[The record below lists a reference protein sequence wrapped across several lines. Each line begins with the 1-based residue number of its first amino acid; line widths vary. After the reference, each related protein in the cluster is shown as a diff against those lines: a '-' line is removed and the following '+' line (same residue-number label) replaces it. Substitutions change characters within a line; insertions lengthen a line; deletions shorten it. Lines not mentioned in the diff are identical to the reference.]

1 MNKEQR
7 AEARRSVDY
16 LIARGF
22 INEATI
28 EACAVEDVLFAMGEG
43 GDEELDCDDIEASV
57 KSMVAERLEMRRRAE
72 QRWKRLTD
80 CDKLDLAFADLE
92 EQGIIARQDYWCCA
106 RCAHSAAGYEI
117 FGNERGED
125 FWKGYVFYHEQDT
138 DDAPSGSLMLGFGAY
153 EEGDEAMKE
162 VARTV
167 IETLGRYKLK
177 AEWNGKANTR
187 IDVVNL
193 NWRWRRF
200 TKRPKLKEV

>member
-7 AEARRSVDY
+7 AEARRSVDH

-22 INEATI
+22 IDEPKIVDRVANELLYFI
-28 EACAVEDVLFAMGEG
+28 VDS
-43 GDEELDCDDIEASV
+43 GDEEPSLEDLESIIEP
-57 KSMVAERLEMRRRAE
+57 MVAERLEMRRRAE

-92 EQGIIARQDYWCCA
+92 EQGIIARQDFWCCA
-106 RCAHSAAGYEI
+106 RCAHYAAAFETSRNKREEG
-117 FGNERGED
+117 

-138 DDAPSGSLMLGFGAY
+138 DEAPSGSLLLGFGAY
-153 EEGDEAMKE
+153 EDSDEAMKA

-167 IETLGRYKLK
+167 VETLGRYKLK
-177 AEWNGKANTR
+177 TRWNGRPDTR
-187 IDVVNL
+187 IDVIDL

-200 TKRPKLKEV
+200 TKRPRLEEA

>member
-1 MNKEQR
+1 MNKEQH
-7 AEARRSVDY
+7 AEARRSVDH

-22 INEATI
+22 IDEPNIVDQVAHQLLFSMEDLADEDATLK
-28 EACAVEDVLFAMGEG
+28 ELESAVTTL
-43 GDEELDCDDIEASV
+43 
-57 KSMVAERLEMRRRAE
+57 VAARLAKRRRAE

-106 RCAHSAAGYEI
+106 RCAHSAAGCAM
-117 FGNERGED
+117 FDNERGKD
-125 FWKGYVFYHEQDT
+125 FWTGYVFYHEQDT
-138 DDAPSGSLMLGFGAY
+138 DGAPGGSLLLGYGAR
-153 EEGDEAMKE
+153 EDGDDAMKT

-177 AEWNGKANTR
+177 AEWNGKPDTR
-187 IDVVNL
+187 IEAVDL

-200 TKRPKLKEV
+200 TTRPTLKEA

>member
-7 AEARRSVDY
+7 AGARRLVDR

-22 INEATI
+22 IDEVNIVARAT
-28 EACAVEDVLFAMGEG
+28 GELEYTMDG
-43 GDEELDCDDIEASV
+43 SGDEYPGFEEIEPV
-57 KSMVAERLEMRRRAE
+57 IEPMVTERLAMRRRAE

-92 EQGIIARQDYWCCA
+92 EQGIIARQDYLCCSG
-106 RCAHSAAGYEI
+106 CAHSAAGFEI
-117 FGNERGED
+117 FGNERGKD
-125 FWKGYVFYHEQDT
+125 FWKGYVFYHQQDT
-138 DDAPSGSLMLGFGAY
+138 DGAPGGSLLLGFGAY
-153 EEGDEAMKE
+153 EDGDEAMQE

-177 AEWNGKANTR
+177 ARWNGKTDTR
-187 IDVVNL
+187 IEVIDL

>member
-1 MNKEQR
+1 MNKEQH
-7 AEARRSVDY
+7 AEARRSVDH

-22 INEATI
+22 IDEINIVDRAANELLFSM
-28 EACAVEDVLFAMGEG
+28 EDS
-43 GDEELDCDDIEASV
+43 GDEEPNFDDIESV
-57 KSMVAERLEMRRRAE
+57 IKPMVAERLEKRRRVE

-92 EQGIIARQDYWCCA
+92 EHGIIARQDFWCCA
-106 RCAHSAAGYEI
+106 RCAHYAAAFETSR
-117 FGNERGED
+117 NERDEG

-138 DDAPSGSLMLGFGAY
+138 DGAPGGSLLLGYGAR
-153 EEGDEAMKE
+153 EDGDDAMKA

-167 IETLGRYKLK
+167 VETLRRYKLK
-177 AEWNGKANTR
+177 AEWNGKPETR
-187 IDVVNL
+187 IEVIDL

>member
-1 MNKEQR
+1 MNKEQH
-7 AEARRSVDY
+7 AEARRSVDH

-22 INEATI
+22 IDEPNI
-28 EACAVEDVLFAMGEG
+28 VERVAEQLLFSEEG
-43 GDEELDCDDIEASV
+43 IGDEEASFEDIESAI
-57 KSMVAERLEMRRRAE
+57 KPLVAERLEKRRRAE

-117 FGNERGED
+117 FGNERGTD

-138 DDAPSGSLMLGFGAY
+138 DGAPGGSLLLGFGAY
-153 EEGDEAMKE
+153 EDGDEAMKE

-177 AEWNGKANTR
+177 AEWNGKPDTR
-187 IDVVNL
+187 IDVVDL

-200 TKRPKLKEV
+200 TKRPTLKEA